1 MAGELHRPGLQYTV
15 KAASAINPRKPV
27 SFVGTSELLAVPVGS
42 GLTGVRING
51 FTGGATVGASGAE
64 AVTIY
69 EEGNIVKVRAA
80 ASLGV
85 AAEVG
90 VASTNGDLGPV
101 AQASGTLKYTAGVA
115 LTPAAAGEFFSLY
128 VKPRTLGGN
137 A

>member
-27 SFVGTSELLAVPVGS
+27 TFVGTSELLAVPIGS
-42 GLTGVRING
+42 GLTGVRVNG
-51 FTGGATVGASGAE
+51 FTGGGTVGASGAE
-64 AVTIY
+64 FVTIY
-69 EEGNIVKVRAA
+69 EEGNIVKVKAA
-80 ASLGV
+80 ASIGV
-85 AAEVG
+85 AAEAG

-101 AQASGTLKYTAGVA
+101 AQASGTLKYTAGIA
-115 LTPAAAGEFFSLY
+115 LSPADAGEFFSLY

>member
-27 SFVGTSELLAVPVGS
+27 TFVGTSELLAVPVGS
-42 GLTGVRING
+42 GLTGVRVNG

-64 AVTIY
+64 AVTVY
-69 EEGNIVKVRAA
+69 EEGNIVKARAA